1 MGLWCFRAKKTICIF
16 VRSHGVEIDHMERF
30 QEMWSCVNHSCY
42 YQSLVCVGVVCDV
55 DGDDGE
61 NVFIEL

>member
-1 MGLWCFRAKKTICIF
+1 M
-16 VRSHGVEIDHMERF
+16 RSHGVEIDHMERF